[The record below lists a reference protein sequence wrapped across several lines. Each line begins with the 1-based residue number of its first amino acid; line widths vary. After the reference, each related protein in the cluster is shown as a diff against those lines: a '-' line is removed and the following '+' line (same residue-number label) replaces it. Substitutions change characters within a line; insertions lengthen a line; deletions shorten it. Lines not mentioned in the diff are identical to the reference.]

1 MRSRQSVWLF
11 VLPYECP
18 GTPCQKHHAT
28 SCEIWTSRNSH
39 TASNPVR
46 NGQSQHAHEKV
57 PQERAKSVNIA
68 CWGHT
73 KQRSCNGI
81 FGHVYVFKEKCI
93 SFFIFVY
100 VQNYTPSSF
109 LQYLSVMAIQ
119 KEPDSKKPAIRGTIT
134 VRLRIYHNL
143 TVYFSFRFGKTSKPF
158 VRLPE
163 DCKSFRFMMLQTA
176 LSPTRKIISSNTLEL
191 CCV

>member
-1 MRSRQSVWLF
+1 MHMQTHFCCANQYEANSFFLQHPELTPLWWDRDRVSDF

-68 CWGHT
+68 CLGHT

-100 VQNYTPSSF
+100 VKNF
-109 LQYLSVMAIQ
+109 LLFFTVPLCNGYS
-119 KEPDSKKPAIRGTIT
+119 KPA
-134 VRLRIYHNL
+134 
-143 TVYFSFRFGKTSKPF
+143 RFKETCNTWHDYCTT
-158 VRLPE
+158 E
-163 DCKSFRFMMLQTA
+163 N
-176 LSPTRKIISSNTLEL
+176 IS
-191 CCV
+191 